1 MKDPSPALNDGA
13 VASPW
18 EKHAGQWNHIG
29 PPLRPCPQDLQFV
42 QTEVNDIARARNRV
56 EALLLGV
63 TVELTALSWPA
74 NCSLTAVDSSRSM
87 LIRRWRAPAGI
98 KSAALQGLW
107 ERLPV
112 PRKSLDLVLADG
124 SLSIL
129 PNARGAAEVL
139 RELAA
144 VLSPGGRIVT
154 RVFIR
159 QETEPTPGEV
169 IDAMRRGEYGNFH
182 VFKWRLLMALHDSP
196 TEGVLLNT
204 VYRTVCDAIPD
215 RAAVA
220 RELGWPLESV
230 NTIDAYKDVSGR
242 YFFPCLAQFRELM
255 GGDLRELD
263 CLVPTYELGERC
275 PTLVLSRK

>member
-1 MKDPSPALNDGA
+1 MNDLSPALNHGA

-18 EKHAGQWNHIG
+18 EKHAAQWNHIG

-63 TVELTALSWPA
+63 TVELTGISWPA
-74 NCSLTAVDSSRSM
+74 NCSLTAVDSSRAM
-87 LIRRWRAPAGI
+87 LIQRWRAPPGI
-98 KSAALQGLW
+98 KSAAIQGLW
-107 ERLPV
+107 EQLPV
-112 PRKSLDLVLADG
+112 PRKSSDLVLADG
-124 SLSIL
+124 SLSAS
-129 PNARGAAEVL
+129 PNARGVAEVL
-139 RELAA
+139 CELAA

-182 VFKWRLLMALHDSP
+182 VFKFRLLMALHNSP
-196 TEGVLLNT
+196 TEGVLLNA
-204 VYRTVCDAIPD
+204 VYQTVCDAIPD

-220 RELGWPLESV
+220 RKLGWPLESV

-255 GGDLRELD
+255 GTDLRELD
-263 CLVPTYELGERC
+263 CLVPTYEMGERC
-275 PTLVLSRK
+275 PTLVLSRQ

>member
-1 MKDPSPALNDGA
+1 MKNLGPALNDDA

-18 EKHAGQWNHIG
+18 EKHAAQWNHIG

-42 QTEVNDIARARNRV
+42 QTEVNDVARARNRV

-63 TVELTALSWPA
+63 TVELTGISWPA

-87 LIRRWRAPAGI
+87 LIQRWRAPAGI
-98 KSAALQGLW
+98 KSTALQGLW
-107 ERLPV
+107 QQLPV

-124 SLSIL
+124 SLSAM
-129 PNARGAAEVL
+129 PNVRGLTGVL

-154 RVFIR
+154 RLFIR

-169 IDAMRRGEYGNFH
+169 IDAMGRGEYGNFH
-182 VFKWRLLMALHDSP
+182 VFKFRLLMALHNSP

-204 VYRTVCDAIPD
+204 VYQTVCDAIPD

-220 RELGWPLESV
+220 RELGWPLESI
-230 NTIDAYKDVSGR
+230 NTIDAYRNVSGR
-242 YFFPCLAQFRELM
+242 YYFPCLAQFRELM
-255 GGDLRELD
+255 CGDLRELD
-263 CLVPTYELGERC
+263 CLMPTYEMGERC
-275 PTLVLSRK
+275 PTLVLSCK